1 MKDLF
6 SYDSPNKMTGGT
18 ECKKAHFDKSGAFLK
33 NQYFK
38 GIFDYGFPYNME
50 TKQESIIGFLSNW
63 FSNNVKQSNILLRK
77 VIKTIINVSGSICG
91 NGSLAELAQFILGP
105 IILLLTTGIVSTI
118 WWLVTIISMFV
129 YETQGI
135 WGYIFTICGLFF
147 GWSWIFATVLSFI
160 QIFTVMFKT
169 KLLPILLNLGDI
181 KKILKEFNNG
191 FYLAVVF
198 CVLVL
203 MSAFANLNSAISI
216 GMLISYI
223 FILFKVYKS
232 RKSSNVTSL
241 EKNK

>member
-6 SYDSPNKMTGGT
+6 SNDISNKLGRAT
-18 ECKKAHFDKSGAFLK
+18 ECKKAQFDKSSAFLK

-50 TKQESIIGFLSNW
+50 TKQESIGGFLSNW

-77 VIKTIINVSGSICG
+77 VIKTVISMGGSICG

-105 IILLLTTGIVSTI
+105 IIMLLTTGIVSTI
-118 WWLVTIISMFV
+118 WWLVTIISMFAF
-129 YETQGI
+129 ETQGI

-147 GWSWIFATVLSFI
+147 GWSWVFATVLSFV

-169 KLLPILLNLGDI
+169 KLLPIMLNMGDI
-181 KKILKEFNNG
+181 KKILKDFNNG

-223 FILFKVYKS
+223 FILLKLYNS
-232 RKSSNVTSL
+232 RKSTNSNTI
-241 EKNK
+241 